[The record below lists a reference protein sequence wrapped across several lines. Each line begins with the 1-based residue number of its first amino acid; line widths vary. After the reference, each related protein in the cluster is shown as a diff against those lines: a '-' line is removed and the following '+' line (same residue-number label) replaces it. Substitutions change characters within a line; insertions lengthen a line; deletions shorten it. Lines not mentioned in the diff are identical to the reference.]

1 VNAPSALRRRTHLMN
16 IDHRWERV
24 SARTRM
30 TDDQPKK
37 DRSRAREV
45 FDFLWQSALGAIVG
59 VGALLLLL
67 KYT

>member
-1 VNAPSALRRRTHLMN
+1 MN

-24 SARTRM
+24 SARKRM

-37 DRSRAREV
+37 DRSLARDI

-59 VGALLLLL
+59 VAALLLLL